1 VGADLSKDLIGS
13 RKAVFPWIGCGQ
25 CRDCAN
31 GDENLCLKQRFL
43 GVAIDGGFASHV
55 LVPDAKYLLDYDPLP
70 VNQAAT
76 LMCSGVTAYGALKRL
91 VDRPRQR
98 NLLLIG
104 LGGVGM
110 MGLAFAQAMFEQ
122 KISVADLSAPAR
134 ATALKNG
141 AHVAYDP
148 SQTDIVKSILR
159 ETEGGFDEIVD
170 FAGNEKSMAF
180 AVSVVARGGKIVVS
194 GLMGGNF
201 SLPMVQW
208 IYKRMTIEGFMVG
221 TLAEA
226 HELMALAR
234 AGKVKP
240 TPMQEQPMGE
250 VQKWIE
256 QLREG
261 KVVGRIVLKN

>member
-1 VGADLSKDLIGS
+1 M
-13 RKAVFPWIGCGQ
+13 
-25 CRDCAN
+25 
-31 GDENLCLKQRFL
+31 
-43 GVAIDGGFASHV
+43 
-55 LVPDAKYLLDYDPLP
+55 
-70 VNQAAT
+70 AAT

-110 MGLAFAQAMFEQ
+110 MGLSFAQAMFTQ
-122 KISVADLSAPAR
+122 KIAVADLSPAAR
-134 ATALKNG
+134 ESALKNG
-141 AHVAYDP
+141 AAVAYDP
-148 SQTDIVKSILR
+148 SEPDVVKRMIK

-208 IYKRMTIEGFMVG
+208 VYKRMTIEGFMVG
-221 TLAEA
+221 TLAEGQGIDGA
-226 HELMALAR
+226 GARRQDQADADEGRADGRRPEMDRGAARRQGRRTDRAEELRRMSEA
-234 AGKVKP
+234 
-240 TPMQEQPMGE
+240 TP
-250 VQKWIE
+250 
-256 QLREG
+256 RCDD
-261 KVVGRIVLKN
+261 

>member
-1 VGADLSKDLIGS
+1 
-13 RKAVFPWIGCGQ
+13 
-25 CRDCAN
+25 
-31 GDENLCLKQRFL
+31 
-43 GVAIDGGFASHV
+43 
-55 LVPDAKYLLDYDPLP
+55 LLDYAPLP

-76 LMCSGVTAYGALKRL
+76 LMCSGITAYGALKRL

-110 MGLAFAQAMFEQ
+110 MGLSLAQAMFKQ
-122 KISVADLSAPAR
+122 KITVADLNPAAR
-134 ATALKNG
+134 ETALRNG
-141 AHVAYDP
+141 AAVAYDP
-148 SQTDIVKSILR
+148 AEADIAKRIIK

-170 FAGNEKSMAF
+170 FAGNEKSMGF
-180 AVSVVARGGKIVVS
+180 AVSVIARGGKIVVS

-221 TLAEA
+221 TLAEG

-234 AGKVKP
+234 AGKIRP
-240 TPMQEQPMGE
+240 TPMREEPMAD

-256 QLREG
+256 ALRAG
-261 KVVGRIVLKN
+261 KVVGRVVLKN